1 MLVYQNLI
9 YEDDFDLLAD
19 LSDRVGRAATV
30 LLASVHVWDALV
42 KELPD
47 LPPYLA
53 TKVTMTLTPQFR
65 DESAGAAAAIE
76 TAEDELNSLLKR
88 SYRPSRV
95 EVEELLDCLGEPS

>member
-1 MLVYQNLI
+1 MPYQNFI

-19 LSDRVGRAATV
+19 LSGRVGRAATV
-30 LLASVHVWDALV
+30 LMASVHVWDALM

-65 DESAGAAAAIE
+65 DESAGASAAIE
-76 TAEDELNSLLKR
+76 TAEDELSALLKR
-88 SYRPSRV
+88 SYRPSRG
-95 EVEELLDCLGEPS
+95 EIDEILDCLGEPS